1 MFFIFIT
8 EDAVALGNAPINIQ
22 IRIAQQ
28 QSAIGLGMIEV
39 IALVSEGSRITEH
52 REPVRKTARDKE
64 LSMVLAGEFNGK
76 PLTKGLTL
84 MTQVHRHIQYPTL
97 RTTNEFSLRKR
108 RTLEMQSTHHTVG
121 RTRLVV
127 LYELGRDTGIK
138 ITLTVIRLNKISAG
152 IAEELRLDNEQTFDR
167 CLDYIHFLPKSAGI
181 SPQWSVSHLR
191 MSVVHVFS

>member
-8 EDAVALGNAPINIQ
+8 EDAVALGNAPIDIQ

-28 QSAIGLGMIEV
+28 QSAIGFGMIEV

-52 REPVRKTARDKE
+52 REPMRKPARDEE
-64 LSMVLAGEFNGK
+64 LAVVLSGEFDGE
-76 PLTKGLTL
+76 PLSEGLTL
-84 MTQVHRHIQYPTL
+84 VTEVNSDIKDGAL
-97 RTTNEFSLRKR
+97 GAADELGLRKR

-152 IAEELRLDNEQTFDR
+152 IAEELWLDNEQTFDGR
-167 CLDYIHFLPKSAGI
+167 LNYIH
-181 SPQWSVSHLR
+181 
-191 MSVVHVFS
+191 